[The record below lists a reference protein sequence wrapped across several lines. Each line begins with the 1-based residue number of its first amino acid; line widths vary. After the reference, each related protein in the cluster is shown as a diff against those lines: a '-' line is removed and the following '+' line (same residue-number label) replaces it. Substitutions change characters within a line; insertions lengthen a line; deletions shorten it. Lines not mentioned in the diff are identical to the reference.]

1 MIDRHWWLCSCVAR
15 WRRAGAICPLALK
28 RAGSLPPR
36 RLNHPRAICRRLAN
50 HCLRPDITNSTRS
63 TPYRAPPPPPGVNAV
78 AQPFLLACGCSAPK
92 SRPPPFTTC
101 WGLCLRHDLGTVA
114 LVAVYVIM
122 ICGRFRSRGRCG
134 NGRANLLILWRVLH
148 GFYWLGHSTSLGDSP
163 SLFAPGWVCVLRLAH
178 VEASTGS
185 GALSCGQDR

>member
-1 MIDRHWWLCSCVAR
+1 VQSVHWPSSVQAAFHPVDSTTHVPSADGWPTIVFGRISR
-15 WRRAGAICPLALK
+15 TPLA
-28 RAGSLPPR
+28 PPPTG
-36 RLNHPRAICRRLAN
+36 LL
-50 HCLRPDITNSTRS
+50 
-63 TPYRAPPPPPGVNAV
+63 PPPPGVNAV

-148 GFYWLGHSTSLGDSP
+148 GFYWLGHSTSLGDSL